1 MVFRKNEIVNITA
14 GHLNRSG
21 ETIAF
26 KENSKIVA
34 NGLLPGEVADVK
46 IVKPGKNVNFA
57 KVFEITKPSSKRT
70 PSVCQNNSCGACEL
84 LCAQYDHQLEIKS
97 SFISDIFGFQVSVEP
112 SEPTHYRNKIIL
124 PVRRIEGKL
133 YIGTYRRNSHEV
145 TNWLNDCPVIPET
158 MNRIIAKTRELLK
171 FNDPD
176 GKTEQL
182 YIRGCQEEFQAG
194 LIVTSVNDDIIQTL
208 KDLSE
213 SGINITSTFYSISSG
228 TNSVLVK
235 DPVFVTGTE
244 FAVLKTDNGIYKVS
258 PQSFFQANIFTLN
271 KILKK
276 IREIIGSYAEPKVL
290 DLYSGCGVLSDIP
303 GLKRTC
309 IELNPASFMYS
320 EADNASEFITAD
332 IPGVVSEIISGG
344 YNIIIADPP
353 RKGIDAKTLEAID
366 NSSADIFIYL
376 SCEPET
382 QKRDIGNLKNYIVS
396 EITGYDMFPNTV
408 QIESLVIL
416 KKGN

>member
-1 MVFRKNEIVNITA
+1 MTLKKNEIVNITVD
-14 GHLNRSG
+14 HLNHSG
-21 ETIAF
+21 EAIAF
-26 KENSKIVA
+26 LETSKIVV
-34 NGLLPGEVADVK
+34 NGLLPGEGADVK
-46 IVKPGKNVNFA
+46 IIKPGKNVNFA
-57 KVFEITKPSSKRT
+57 KVFEITKASAKRT

-84 LCAQYDHQLEIKS
+84 LCAQYDNQLEIKS
-97 SFISDIFGFQVSVEP
+97 SFISEVFGSSVTVEP
-112 SEPTHYRNKIIL
+112 SEQTHYRNKIIL

-133 YIGTYRRNSHEV
+133 HIGTYRRNSHEV

-171 FNDPD
+171 LNDPD
-176 GKTEQL
+176 GKTAQL
-182 YIRGCQEEFQAG
+182 FIRGSSEEFQAG
-194 LIVTSVNDDIIQTL
+194 LIVTSVDDDIIQTL

-213 SGINITSTFYSISSG
+213 SGINITSTFYSTSSG
-228 TNSVLVK
+228 TNSVLVR
-235 DPVFVTGTE
+235 DPVFVSGTE

-276 IREIIGSYAEPKVL
+276 ISEIIGSYAKPRVL
-290 DLYSGCGVLSDIP
+290 DLYSGCGVLSDIT

-320 EADNASEFITAD
+320 KENDASEFITAD
-332 IPGVVSEIISGG
+332 VPGVVSEIISGG

-366 NSSADIFIYL
+366 SSFADTFIYL

-382 QKRDIGNLKNYIVS
+382 QKRDIGNLKNYRVS
-396 EITGYDMFPNTV
+396 EINGYDMFPNTI

-416 KKGN
+416 KRK